1 MTCSDKLRT
10 TTAFL
15 ILLLPCLVFADC
27 NDDARIRIIKG
38 DKKKAERLYMPIMG
52 KFPSWAKDFHEEE
65 FTYVGSL
72 ENGIE
77 VALLYT
83 SWGASTCRGT
93 TRLMLFRKGKY
104 LGAYGVDSIDGALKL
119 VGNKII
125 FPYKADIGNV
135 IDLSGRIP
143 HEILLGGQLPVFMP
157 SESSK

>member
-1 MTCSDKLRT
+1 MTRSHYLRT
-10 TTAFL
+10 LTLSAVF
-15 ILLLPCLVFADC
+15 LLPSVVFADC
-27 NDDARIRIIKG
+27 NDDARIRTVKG
-38 DKKKAERLYMPIMG
+38 DKKRAERLYIPMMG

-72 ENGIE
+72 QNGIE

-93 TRLMLFRKGKY
+93 TRLLLFQGGKY
-104 LGAYGVDSIDGALKL
+104 LGAYGIDPVDSALKL

-125 FPYKADIGNV
+125 FPYEADIGNV

-143 HEILLGGQLPVFMP
+143 HEILLGGQLPTFMP
-157 SESSK
+157 GES